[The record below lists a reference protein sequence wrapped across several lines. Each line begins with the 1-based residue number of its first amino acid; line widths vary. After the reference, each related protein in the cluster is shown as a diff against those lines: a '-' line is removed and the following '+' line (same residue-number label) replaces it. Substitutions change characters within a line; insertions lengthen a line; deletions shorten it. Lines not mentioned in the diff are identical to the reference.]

1 MAKPDSRPDARLTL
15 MLALTII
22 FAAGT
27 ALAYEPPER
36 GLSAAFNYPGVV
48 IGPDDPVDLALTIRN
63 FGRTDDSFR
72 ITVLEK
78 PEGWEA
84 EIRSFSTVVTGVFL
98 PGPDQVGLTLAA
110 SPPAGERLVPGD
122 YHFKLRVE
130 SLDGQL
136 RRDTDCLV
144 AVRPRRSG
152 GEPLA
157 ISTSHPEVRGPSDS
171 RFSFSLEVKNHSG
184 EDGLV
189 ELSADAPAGWEVY
202 FKPSYEDKQVSSIQI
217 PRGQG
222 RTLALEVKPG
232 YRAEPG
238 VYPVKV
244 RAESKWGA
252 AGAALKVELT
262 GTYQLRLI
270 PANELLSAG
279 VEAGQPVSIG
289 FFVLNEGS
297 AVQREVKFITVA
309 PDNWK
314 VTFEP
319 EVITDLKP
327 HQTPRPLTMTVTPPD
342 DALVGDYGLGLVAE
356 GERSKSPL
364 DLRLTVRARAG
375 WAWGGAALIALV
387 ALGLAWTFRR
397 LGRR

>member
-1 MAKPDSRPDARLTL
+1 MNTPNSRRALCLVL
-15 MLALTII
+15 MLIFI
-22 FAAGT
+22 FAARDG
-27 ALAYEPPER
+27 LAYEPPER

-48 IGPDDPVDLALTIRN
+48 LGPDDPVELPLTIRN

-72 ITVLEK
+72 ITVIEK
-78 PEGWEA
+78 PEGWET
-84 EIRSFSTVVTGVFL
+84 EIRNFSSVITGVFL
-98 PGPDQVGLTLAA
+98 PGPDQAGLMLAA
-110 SPPAGERLVPGD
+110 TPPDGVRPEPGD
-122 YHFKLRVE
+122 YKFKVRVE

-136 RRDTDCLV
+136 VRESECLA

-152 GEPLA
+152 GESLA
-157 ISTSHPEVRGPSDS
+157 IATSHPEVRGPSDS
-171 RFSFSLEVKNHSG
+171 RFSFSLEVKNQSG

-217 PRGQG
+217 PKGQG
-222 RTLALEVKPG
+222 RSLSLEVRPG

-238 VYPVKV
+238 AYPIRV
-244 RAESKWGA
+244 RAESKWGTA
-252 AGAALKVELT
+252 ESTLKVELT
-262 GTYQLRLI
+262 GTYQIRLI

-279 VEAGQPVSIG
+279 AEAGKPVSIG

-314 VTFEP
+314 IKFEP
-319 EVITDLKP
+319 EALTDLKP
-327 HQTPRPLTMTVTPPD
+327 HQTPQPMTLTITPPD
-342 DALVGDYGLGLVAE
+342 EALVGDYGLGLVAE

-364 DLRLTVRARAG
+364 DLRITVRAKAG
-375 WAWGGAALIALV
+375 WAWGGVALIALV
-387 ALGLAWTFRR
+387 VLGLAWTFRR